1 MNITRYESETD
12 NENYKLMLTL
22 EFDDSDSFK
31 FKIVKLDHKN
41 NESRIVSVRFPA
53 KDCYVFARKD
63 FCSFD
68 KDERNSISFAS
79 LSINEKDM
87 LFIENFYTKAHTEY
101 LQKKH
106 KMLNKFA
113 RKFLNHKVGKAFFYT
128 IVGGI
133 LFWIVVTLVT
143 LTTTSGGSNT
153 GNLSEGINKNPTNSH
168 QSNYNDNKSSFLGDA
183 SPKKSEDS
191 LWEPKD

>member
-31 FKIVKLDHKN
+31 FKIIKLDHKN

-87 LFIENFYTKAHTEY
+87 LFIENFYTKAHAEY
-101 LQKKH
+101 LHKKH

-113 RKFLNHKVGKAFFYT
+113 RNFLNHKVGKAFFYT

-143 LTTTSGGSNT
+143 LTTSSGLKT
-153 GNLSEGINKNPTNSH
+153 ENLEQSSKKSMTNSH
-168 QSNYNDNKSSFLGDA
+168 QSNYNDNKASSFGTT
-183 SPKKSEDS
+183 SPTKSEDS